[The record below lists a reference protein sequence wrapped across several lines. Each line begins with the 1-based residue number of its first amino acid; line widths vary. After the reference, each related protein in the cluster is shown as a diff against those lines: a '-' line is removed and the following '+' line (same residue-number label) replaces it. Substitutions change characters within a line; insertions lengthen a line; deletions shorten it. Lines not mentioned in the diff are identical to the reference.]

1 MLQKAIDKLYNSND
15 LFELAD
21 SMEMLLSVIDGV
33 HNKNKVLREI
43 YGNLSLFRFGLP
55 QPFSIVE
62 GQEASI
68 SYLLTYWR
76 FQKTYRDNKKCL
88 QDIIHTIHA
97 VMLPPQ
103 KERISIEMIQSLV
116 ALVND
121 KFHFQ
126 QKVLG
131 GATLE
136 ILLIDHSH
144 TELGACYVA
153 TLTENPQE
161 SIELSDKIF
170 LPYLRHEITTPQE
183 FIFLHELGHAL
194 HTRATKLLMTP
205 PDSFLNVLERIFP
218 KAIHESDT
226 IKAELFADSF
236 AIAALHNSCFS
247 QYDSVIKEED
257 RLFLIGYM
265 QNLIET
271 SFEDNKIME

>member
-1 MLQKAIDKLYNSND
+1 MLEKAINKLYNSND

-21 SMEMLLSVIDGV
+21 GIETLLSVMDGIR
-33 HNKNKVLREI
+33 NKNLVLREI
-43 YGNLSLFRFGLP
+43 YGNLYFYCIGQS
-55 QPFSIVE
+55 QPFFILKGKE
-62 GQEASI
+62 TSI

-76 FQKTYRDNKKCL
+76 FQETYTENKKCL
-88 QDIIHTIHA
+88 QNIVHTIYE
-97 VMLPPQ
+97 VMLSPQ
-103 KERISIEMIQSLV
+103 KSRISIEMIKSLI
-116 ALVND
+116 ALVSD

-126 QKVLG
+126 QKILG
-131 GATLE
+131 GTTLE

-170 LPYLRHEITTPQE
+170 LPYLRHDIDFPQE

-194 HTRATKLLMTP
+194 HTRATKQIMTP

-218 KAIHESDT
+218 KAVHESDT

-236 AIAALHNSCFS
+236 AIAALHNSDFS
-247 QYDSVIKEED
+247 QYDPYTSIQEED
-257 RLFLIGYM
+257 CLFLIDYM

-271 SFEDNKIME
+271 TF

>member
-15 LFELAD
+15 LFELAG
-21 SMEMLLSVIDGV
+21 SIEKLLSAIDSV
-33 HNKNKVLREI
+33 RNKNKVLREI
-43 YGNLSLFRFGLP
+43 YGNLYFGCTRQP
-55 QPFSIVE
+55 QPFSILE
-62 GQEASI
+62 GKDASI
-68 SYLLTYWR
+68 PYLMTYWR
-76 FQKTYRDNKKCL
+76 FHETYKDNKKCL

-97 VMLPPQ
+97 SMLPPQ
-103 KERISIEMIQSLV
+103 KSRISIEMIQSLI

-126 QKVLG
+126 QKVLEE
-131 GATLE
+131 TPLE

-144 TELGACYVA
+144 TELGAYYVA
-153 TLTENPQE
+153 ILTEDSPE
-161 SIELSDKIF
+161 SIELTDKIF
-170 LPYLRHEITTPQE
+170 IPYLRHEINFPQE

-194 HTRATKLLMTP
+194 HTRATKQLMTP

-218 KAIHESDT
+218 KAVYESDT

-236 AIAALHNSCFS
+236 AIAALHNSDFS

-271 SFEDNKIME
+271 TF